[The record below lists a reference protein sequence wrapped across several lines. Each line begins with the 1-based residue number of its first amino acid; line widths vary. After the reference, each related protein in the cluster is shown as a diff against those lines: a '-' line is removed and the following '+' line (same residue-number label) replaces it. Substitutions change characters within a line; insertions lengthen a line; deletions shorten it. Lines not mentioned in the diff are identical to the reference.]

1 MCEAGSVG
9 KDTDASHC
17 LMLVVV
23 TVELN
28 HYFLLIP
35 EFEDYVATLLIFI
48 TFPNGSQPGQRTCG
62 NIAIINDDIPENLE
76 TFEAVITS
84 NHDRI
89 IFANSTVT
97 VYIEDDDGKL
107 IPL

>member
-1 MCEAGSVG
+1 
-9 KDTDASHC
+9 
-17 LMLVVV
+17 MLVVV
-23 TVELN
+23 TIELN
-28 HYFLLIP
+28 QYFLLIP
-35 EFEDYVATLLIFI
+35 EFEDYVATPLISI

-84 NHDRI
+84 NNDSI

-97 VYIEDDDGKL
+97 IYIEDDDGKL